1 MELRRKVKELEDM
14 FIEKF
19 VNGEYELTK
28 VDKHT
33 ATIKVD
39 NTYVFTFWIAS
50 GLLYITNDFCGSSF
64 MEVNLGTHIIP
75 IWEKLSPIISDYRE
89 KNEYITLVIPK
100 SEYGGQFKQY
110 EK

>member
-1 MELRRKVKELEDM
+1 MELKRKVKELEDM
-14 FIEKF
+14 FIKKF

-39 NTYVFTFWIAS
+39 NTYVFTFWIAN
-50 GLLYITNDFCGSSF
+50 GMLYITNDFCGSSF
-64 MEVNLGTHIIP
+64 MEVDIFGHFDDIIDVLMP
-75 IWEKLSPIISDYRE
+75 KIKEYRE

-100 SEYGGQFKQY
+100 SEYDGQFKQY